1 MIKITKIRSDLG
13 ELWIPVI
20 YEKKVRSQRTRAVA
34 MAIPARENRVEIFYT
49 LLGIEL
55 KAGKQRIACPD
66 LATAR
71 YLRVFARL
79 GCQKI
84 AVPYNITKISPLAD
98 ELETAWQRA
107 ILLLEIASKDIS
119 AVAASRLRS
128 ALVKE
133 IRNAIDAVGAGDIMP
148 EFKQSTRQRNIK

>member
-1 MIKITKIRSDLG
+1 MTRSAHICEQLG
-13 ELWIPVI
+13 EQWIPKI
-20 YEKKVRSQRTRAVA
+20 YEDKVRSQRTRAVA
-34 MAIPARENRVEIFYT
+34 MAISARENRVEIFYT

-55 KAGKQRIACPD
+55 KAGKRRIACPD

-79 GCQKI
+79 GCRRV

-107 ILLLEIASKDIS
+107 VLLTEVASEELS
-119 AVAASRLRS
+119 PTAASRLRS
-128 ALVKE
+128 ALVRE
-133 IRNAIDAVGAGDIMP
+133 IRNAVEDIGAGDIMP
-148 EFKQSTRQRNIK
+148 EFIQSTRQRSD